1 MVNRSQY
8 RSRPG
13 AQKSSNDRTRARSQ
27 RIKQPVGSSIVVNG
41 ILVLA
46 GIYFLLP
53 IVWVLI
59 AATKTPGQLFNSF
72 GLWFSDSPQA
82 WQNLVNVFT
91 QDNGIFSVW
100 ILNSVLYAAVGAFV
114 AMVISAACGYAL
126 AKYVFR
132 GRETLFSIILGG
144 VLVPAT
150 VIALPL
156 YFLLNSVGLTGTYWA
171 VLLPSMVSPFGVYLA
186 RIHAN
191 AAVPDEVIE
200 AARIDGAGDLRIFG
214 SIATRMMMPALVT
227 IFLFQFVT
235 IWNNYLLPLVML
247 NRTETFPITL
257 GLTLWNSQTQRDPMF
272 YQLVVTG
279 SAVSAILLVVLMV
292 SLQRFW
298 KADLTAGAT
307 KG

>member
-1 MVNRSQY
+1 MVTR
-8 RSRPG
+8 RPT
-13 AQKSSNDRTRARSQ
+13 SD
-27 RIKQPVGSSIVVNG
+27 PVGTTAVTI
-41 ILVLA
+41 VLA
-46 GIYFLLP
+46 VAGVYFALP
-53 IVWVLI
+53 LVWVLI
-59 AATKTPGQLFNSF
+59 AATKSPGDLFASF

-82 WQNLVNVFT
+82 WENLVALFT
-91 QDNGIFSVW
+91 QENGAFLRW
-100 ILNSVLYAAVGAFV
+100 IGNSILYSGVGAFV
-114 AMVISAACGYAL
+114 AMVLSAACGYAI
-126 AKYVFR
+126 AKFPFR
-132 GRETLFSIILGG
+132 GREALFSAILGG

-156 YFLLNSVGLTGTYWA
+156 YFLLNTVGLTGSYWA

-191 AAVPDEVIE
+191 ASVPDEVIE
-200 AARIDGAGDLRIFG
+200 AARLDGAGDIRIFTTMA
-214 SIATRMMMPALVT
+214 SRMMMPALVT

-247 NRTETFPITL
+247 NDTKTFPITL

-279 SAVSAILLVVLMV
+279 SAVSAILLVALMIA
-292 SLQRFW
+292 LQRFW
-298 KADLTAGAT
+298 RADLTAGAT